1 VVAVW
6 PIGGGAR
13 ARSKGQVGGL
23 RKGLHA
29 KFRSLWHRPAWV
41 QATPPIN
48 PTPRIHRLYNVKRE
62 SELGLDKLL
71 ENSAPN

>member
-1 VVAVW
+1 MHYRRGCPSQVK
-6 PIGGGAR
+6 GA
-13 ARSKGQVGGL
+13 GWGL

-29 KFRSLWHRPAWV
+29 KFRSLWRRPAWV
-41 QATPPIN
+41 QATPPTN